1 MSLKFNVMLI
11 SFFALTCSSSPREK
25 LPENFSTG
33 DGGVSTTTATND
45 SSNISCTDGEKRSCH
60 VILSPKD
67 NVTSG
72 CFVGVQTCAGGEWSK
87 CVDEN

>member
-11 SFFALTCSSSPREK
+11 SFFALTCSSSPREI
-25 LPENFSTG
+25 LPENFLTS
-33 DGGVSTTTATND
+33 DGRTNATATND
-45 SSNISCTDGEKRSCH
+45 SSNITCTDGEKRSCH
-60 VILSPKD
+60 VVLSPKD

-72 CFVGVQTCAGGEWSK
+72 CFVGVQTCVDGEWLK